1 MTVREMQM
9 AFDTR
14 IQLVSEA
21 EVIKTKPDSFT
32 ILQFLNRAQE
42 KYITENYLSRG
53 SLQDNIE
60 FIQRRSGALRYIISR
75 AQQTIS
81 SSAMP
86 DGGLQIDLP
95 ADFLYYMKSY
105 SKITNT
111 LAEVTSFTWSPNRV
125 INHNELDRVTNG
137 VFNIPILREPCIVFE
152 EETAILYIDK
162 DTALESGGTDN
173 YYMIYLRQPKTMVL
187 SSPGSGEVTTC
198 ELDDFVHND
207 IVELA
212 VQMYIIDYKYRLGAS
227 SVTEPQ
233 QTSK

>member
-53 SLQDNIE
+53 SMQDNIE
-60 FIQRRSGALRYIISR
+60 FIQRRSGALRNIISR
-75 AQQTIS
+75 ADQTAS
-81 SSAMP
+81 TSP
-86 DGGLQIDLP
+86 LNDGGRTVNLP

-105 SKITNT
+105 SYITNT
-111 LAEVTSFTWSPNRV
+111 LADVTVPKWSPNRV

-137 VFNIPILREPCIVFE
+137 VYHTPILREPCVIFE
-152 EETAILYIDK
+152 ENDIVLYVDK
-162 DTALESGGTDN
+162 DTTLAPGDN
-173 YYMIYLRQPKTMVL
+173 FYMIYLRQPKSMVL
-187 SSPGSGEVTTC
+187 ENPDSNETIVC
-198 ELDDFVHND
+198 ELDDFAHND

-212 VQMYIIDYKYRLGAS
+212 VQMYIVDYKYRLGAS
-227 SVTEPQ
+227 SIHQPQ
-233 QTSK
+233 